1 MLVFMAVI
9 RFFQFFHL
17 HPQKKK
23 SVAHSSLLNKS
34 SPTGFEACEDENL
47 HSRGP
52 QCHRLSQTAIRKGLC

>member
-23 SVAHSSLLNKS
+23 SVAHSSLLIRVV
-34 SPTGFEACEDENL
+34 PRAL
-47 HSRGP
+47 
-52 QCHRLSQTAIRKGLC
+52 RLVKMKIFIAEVPSVID